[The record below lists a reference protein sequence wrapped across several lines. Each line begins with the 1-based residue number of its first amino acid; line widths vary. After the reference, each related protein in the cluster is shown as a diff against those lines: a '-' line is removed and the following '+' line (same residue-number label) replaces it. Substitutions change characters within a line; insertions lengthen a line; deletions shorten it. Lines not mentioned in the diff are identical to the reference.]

1 MNIDKVREER
11 QLLGVDRWF
20 NHQCKGI
27 LFWATGVGKTYGATL
42 AIRRIEKQKQPM
54 YLVAVPSFELKK
66 QWEERLSKVFPKKVT
81 DRIIVETIQTLLFR
95 NIKYIVDVYIVDEI
109 HEFTSEERIKLLN
122 GTLVEYKAILGLTA
136 SADDKNFKTIS
147 NLLPIVDV
155 ISDEEAREK
164 GFIAEFIE
172 YNLALSLSG
181 EELESYEHY
190 SRIIAETLPKFQN
203 DLTLA
208 QFCISGG
215 LDKKSGKYYA
225 APNWAT
231 AYAHKRGWKPNLDLR
246 LEVNRQINDLWNPT
260 KIVGYAKKLLNAIRD
275 RKSLLQTCQSKYE
288 ATKKLVDKFDK
299 VKTIIFSESTDF
311 ADNVAKLLE
320 TKHKVVVYHS
330 NIKTVIKP
338 SPKTGKPIKVGKTRL
353 KREATESIRNGKAR
367 IIVTAKSL
375 DKGFDVVDLRF
386 GITASGTQNPTQ
398 YKQRGGRVKRKE
410 TEQIFSDCTVLLV
423 NLYIIN
429 TQDEKWLKN
438 RQMNAV
444 HSIINVSSIDDIS
457 YTPPSNIEF
466 SMDI

>member
-147 NLLPIVDV
+147 NILPIVDV

-172 YNLALSLSG
+172 YNLD
-181 EELESYEHY
+181 
-190 SRIIAETLPKFQN
+190 IQN
-203 DLTLA
+203 
-208 QFCISGG
+208 
-215 LDKKSGKYYA
+215 
-225 APNWAT
+225 
-231 AYAHKRGWKPNLDLR
+231 
-246 LEVNRQINDLWNPT
+246 
-260 KIVGYAKKLLNAIRD
+260 KIHHN
-275 RKSLLQTCQSKYE
+275 
-288 ATKKLVDKFDK
+288 
-299 VKTIIFSESTDF
+299 
-311 ADNVAKLLE
+311 
-320 TKHKVVVYHS
+320 
-330 NIKTVIKP
+330 
-338 SPKTGKPIKVGKTRL
+338 
-353 KREATESIRNGKAR
+353 
-367 IIVTAKSL
+367 
-375 DKGFDVVDLRF
+375 
-386 GITASGTQNPTQ
+386 
-398 YKQRGGRVKRKE
+398 
-410 TEQIFSDCTVLLV
+410 
-423 NLYIIN
+423 
-429 TQDEKWLKN
+429 
-438 RQMNAV
+438 
-444 HSIINVSSIDDIS
+444 
-457 YTPPSNIEF
+457 
-466 SMDI
+466 

>member
-1 MNIDKVREER
+1 MAKEDKIEVEGKVTEV
-11 QLLGVDRWF
+11 L
-20 NHQCKGI
+20 KG
-27 LFWATGVGKTYGATL
+27 G
-42 AIRRIEKQKQPM
+42 E
-54 YLVAVPSFELKK
+54 YLV
-66 QWEERLSKVFPKKVT
+66 
-81 DRIIVETIQTLLFR
+81 
-95 NIKYIVDVYIVDEI
+95 N
-109 HEFTSEERIKLLN
+109 
-122 GTLVEYKAILGLTA
+122 
-136 SADDKNFKTIS
+136 
-147 NLLPIVDV
+147 
-155 ISDEEAREK
+155 
-164 GFIAEFIE
+164 
-172 YNLALSLSG
+172 
-181 EELESYEHY
+181 
-190 SRIIAETLPKFQN
+190 LPKFQN

-231 AYAHKRGWKPNLDLR
+231 GYAHKRGWKPNLDLR

-260 KIVGYAKKLLNAIRD
+260 KIIGYAKKLLNAIRD

-288 ATKKLVDKFDK
+288 ATKKLVDKFNK

-410 TEQIFSDCTVLLV
+410 TEQIFKTNFINGMVQLV
-423 NLYIIN
+423 PVSNHTAMQKIE
-429 TQDEKWLKN
+429 QGMSEFAKELKK
-438 RQMNAV
+438 QG
-444 HSIINVSSIDDIS
+444 
-457 YTPPSNIEF
+457 F
-466 SMDI
+466 

>member
-1 MNIDKVREER
+1 M
-11 QLLGVDRWF
+11 
-20 NHQCKGI
+20 
-27 LFWATGVGKTYGATL
+27 
-42 AIRRIEKQKQPM
+42 
-54 YLVAVPSFELKK
+54 
-66 QWEERLSKVFPKKVT
+66 
-81 DRIIVETIQTLLFR
+81 
-95 NIKYIVDVYIVDEI
+95 
-109 HEFTSEERIKLLN
+109 
-122 GTLVEYKAILGLTA
+122 
-136 SADDKNFKTIS
+136 
-147 NLLPIVDV
+147 
-155 ISDEEAREK
+155 
-164 GFIAEFIE
+164 
-172 YNLALSLSG
+172 
-181 EELESYEHY
+181 
-190 SRIIAETLPKFQN
+190 
-203 DLTLA
+203 
-208 QFCISGG
+208 
-215 LDKKSGKYYA
+215 
-225 APNWAT
+225 
-231 AYAHKRGWKPNLDLR
+231 R

>member
-42 AIRRIEKQKQPM
+42 AIKRIEKQKQPM
-54 YLVAVPSFELKK
+54 YLIAVPSFELKK

-109 HEFTSEERIKLLN
+109 HEFTSEERIRLLN
-122 GTLVEYKAILGLTA
+122 GNLVEYKAILGLTA

-190 SRIIAETLPKFQN
+190 SRIIAENLPKFQN

-225 APNWAT
+225 APNSPSRKARVEKEDLIKNLDAIKLNKYFTLQSRAAAIGKFIHETGSVSRAKVMLNKVIAEPNKISGAGRDTVVYRYTPSVEVAEVNGMFLSLMSEHRNLNAQLNSIKADAIEEANKQNIANEQEYQKART
-231 AYAHKRGWKPNLDLR
+231 AYSK
-246 LEVNRQINDLWNPT
+246 EYNDW
-260 KIVGYAKKLLNAIRD
+260 
-275 RKSLLQTCQSKYE
+275 
-288 ATKKLVDKFDK
+288 
-299 VKTIIFSESTDF
+299 
-311 ADNVAKLLE
+311 
-320 TKHKVVVYHS
+320 
-330 NIKTVIKP
+330 
-338 SPKTGKPIKVGKTRL
+338 
-353 KREATESIRNGKAR
+353 
-367 IIVTAKSL
+367 L
-375 DKGFDVVDLRF
+375 DKIEDLQSRF
-386 GITASGTQNPTQ
+386 NQ
-398 YKQRGGRVKRKE
+398 
-410 TEQIFSDCTVLLV
+410 
-423 NLYIIN
+423 YII
-429 TQDEKWLKN
+429 TEKEKISKLK
-438 RQMNAV
+438 
-444 HSIINVSSIDDIS
+444 INVPDSLMETYKSIKALL
-457 YTPPSNIEF
+457 TE
-466 SMDI
+466 